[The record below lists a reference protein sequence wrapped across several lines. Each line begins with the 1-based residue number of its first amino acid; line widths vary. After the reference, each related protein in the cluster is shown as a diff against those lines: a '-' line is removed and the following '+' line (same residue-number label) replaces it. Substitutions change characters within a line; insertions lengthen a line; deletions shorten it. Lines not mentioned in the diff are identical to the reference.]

1 VSFDLE
7 ALARA
12 DGVRP
17 ARQARSE
24 ATLERLLDA
33 AEDLF
38 AAQGVDGTSMAAVAA
53 AGRSSIGSLYTR
65 FPDKTALVR
74 AVQLRLVRRLFG
86 SVADALGEDDPASV
100 QPAAEV
106 VGALVSTLAR
116 GLLAQA
122 GLLRAIIVCGV
133 SDPVMRERIGL
144 TLDDATR
151 RLAER
156 LRSCDDIA
164 HPDPE
169 IAADLIVRMV
179 TGALQQLVVLD
190 RPMDGDQLVAELTAA
205 ACAYLQR
212 R

>member
-1 VSFDLE
+1 VTFDLE

-33 AEDLF
+33 AEELF
-38 AAQGVDGTSMAAVAA
+38 AAQGVDGTSMAAVAT

-74 AVQLRLVRRLFG
+74 AVQLRVVRRLFG
-86 SVADALGEDDPASV
+86 AVADGLSVGDPPAA
-100 QPAAEV
+100 QPAAELV
-106 VGALVSTLAR
+106 AALVSTLAR
-116 GLLAQA
+116 GILGQA
-122 GLLRAIIVCGV
+122 GLLRAIIVSGV

-144 TLDDATR
+144 ALDDATH
-151 RLAER
+151 RLADG
-156 LRSCDDIA
+156 LRACDDVA

-169 IAADLIVRMV
+169 VAADLIVRMV

-190 RPMDGDQLVAELTAA
+190 RPMDVDQLVAELTQA